1 MVLINMSE
9 ILKEIPSVDSI
20 IKSDEIRQYLSL
32 YPRNLIIKAIREALE
47 SLREGVLKGII
58 RSKEEI
64 YQSIYLEVERF
75 LRNISAFSLKRV
87 INATGIVIHTNLG
100 RAILSERAIKN
111 VSFIAGS
118 YSNLEYNIEEGK
130 RGKRDVHCIKYLREI
145 TSAPEAFIVNNNAGA
160 VLISLNTIAQG
171 KEVIISRGELV
182 EIGGSFRMP
191 DVMRLSG
198 AILKEVGT
206 TNKTHLHD
214 YRNAITENT
223 ALILKVHT
231 SNFRMSGF
239 VKSVEIEELVKL
251 GREYGI
257 PVMYDLGSGCLID
270 LKRYGIYGEPSVIDI
285 LGSGVDL
292 LTFSGDKLLGGPQAG
307 IILGKKELIEK
318 IRRSPLARALR
329 IDKLTLSALEATLF
343 DYLDPEKAVENIPAL
358 RALLDKPNNI
368 MKRAKRILNLLLRK
382 DGIISIKKL
391 RDRDTQGED
400 IRAYAG
406 IIEDYSQAGGGA
418 LPEVNLK
425 TYAVAI
431 KPVKVSLNHLIK
443 RMRLQDPPVV
453 GRIKD
458 DLLLLDARTIQEK
471 EIKPLVES
479 IINALF

>member
-1 MVLINMSE
+1 MSE

-20 IKSDEIRQYLSL
+20 IKSDEIKKYLSL
-32 YPRNLIIKAIREALE
+32 YPRNLIIKAIREVLE
-47 SLREGVLKGII
+47 SLREGVLRGII
-58 RSKEEI
+58 KSREEI
-64 YQSIYLEVERF
+64 HETIYPEIEKL
-75 LRNISAFSLKRV
+75 LRDISRFSLRKV

-111 VSFIAGS
+111 VALVAGS

-130 RGKRDVHCIKYLREI
+130 RGKRDVHCIKYLKEI
-145 TSAPEAFIVNNNAGA
+145 TSAPDAFIVNNNAGA
-160 VLISLNTIAQG
+160 VLVSLNAIASG

-191 DVMRLSG
+191 DVMKMSG

-214 YRNAITENT
+214 YRDAITENT
-223 ALILKVHT
+223 GLILKVHT

-239 VKSVEIEELVKL
+239 TKSVEIEELVTL

-270 LKRYGIYGEPSVIDI
+270 LKRYGIHGEPSVIDI

-307 IILGKKELIEK
+307 IILGKKELIDR
-318 IRRSPLARALR
+318 IRRSPLARAVR
-329 IDKLTLSALEATLF
+329 VDKLTLSALEATLF
-343 DYLDPEKAVENIPAL
+343 EYLDPESAVEKIPTL
-358 RALLDKPNNI
+358 RALLDRPENI
-368 MKRAKRILNLLLRK
+368 LKRAKRILNLLLRK
-382 DGIISIKKL
+382 HGIISMKSL
-391 RDRDTQGED
+391 RNKDTKDKD

-431 KPVKVSLNHLIK
+431 KPVKISLNHLIK

-458 DLLLLDARTIQEK
+458 DLLLLDARTIKEE
-471 EIKPLVES
+471 EIKPLAQS